1 MKNIF
6 QQLSTQAKDILNLAK
21 PSKILIPIILG
32 LGVAS
37 YLLVRNFDANAF
49 LTITWTWHSTLWIL
63 LSFFMVVIRD
73 WAYMVR
79 IRVLTNNELNWKKSF
94 EAIMLWEFCSAIIPP
109 VLGGGFAFAIY
120 ILNKEKIA
128 MGRSISVIL
137 FTSFLDGMFFALIAP
152 IVYFTLGHD
161 LLFGVIE
168 QGDAAKLSYG
178 LGLAYFFWIVY
189 FIVLAYKILVAYALF
204 INATAV
210 KIFLMK
216 LFSFG
221 FLKKWKEQAT
231 KTGIEM
237 EIAALEL
244 KKQNS
249 GYWIKSFAATCVSWS
264 ARFIIINCIIKAF
277 SNIEFNHFV
286 VYSRQVVMG
295 IINIASPTPGGA
307 GLAEW
312 LFGKLLGEFLPN
324 ITLAIS
330 LALVWRLISYYP
342 YLFVGAIVIPRWI
355 KRVFTT
361 HDIEVDS

>member
-1 MKNIF
+1 MT
-6 QQLSTQAKDILNLAK
+6 TQAKDILNLTK
-21 PSKILIPIILG
+21 PRKILVPIILG

-37 YLLVRNFDANAF
+37 YLLIRNFDANAF
-49 LTITWTWHSTLWIL
+49 SKINWTWNSTLWIL
-63 LSFFMVVIRD
+63 LSLVMVVIRD
-73 WAYMVR
+73 WAYMIR
-79 IRVLTNNELNWKKSF
+79 IRVLTNNQLTWKKSF
-94 EAIMLWEFCSAIIPP
+94 DVIMLWEFCSAIIPP

-120 ILNKEKIA
+120 ILIKEKIS

-137 FTSFLDGMFFALIAP
+137 FSSFLDGMFFALIAP

-168 QGDAAKLSYG
+168 QGDAAQLSYG

-189 FIVLAYKILVAYALF
+189 FVVLAYKILVAYALF

-216 LFSFG
+216 VFSIG
-221 FLKKWKEQAT
+221 FLKKWKVRAT
-231 KTGIEM
+231 KTGMEM

-244 KKQNS
+244 KQQNKW
-249 GYWIKSFAATCVSWS
+249 YWIKSFVATCVSWS

-277 SNIEFNHFV
+277 STVDFSHYV
-286 VYSRQVVMG
+286 VYARQVVMG

-312 LFGKLLGEFLPN
+312 LFGKLLGEFLPSA
-324 ITLAIS
+324 TLALT
-330 LALVWRLISYYP
+330 LAMIWRLISYYP
-342 YLFVGAIVIPRWI
+342 YLFVGAIVIPRWV
-355 KRVFTT
+355 KRVFTKQE
-361 HDIEVDS
+361 IESES